1 MFYVSV
7 QHAQKELNAVR
18 DSKDKQIEE
27 LRRAIQDNTT
37 TRQTEIEKKVREE
50 CITILQERLPS
61 VYHLRKHMGKA

>member
-50 CITILQERLPS
+50 SITILQERFQS
-61 VYHLRKHMGKA
+61 VSLEEAYG